1 MQITD
6 ITLLQTKRHKGETM
20 FLPSSSSN
28 QVFLNIPMFRRIQN
42 IYYNL
47 LIHSLQR
54 HCKVFVLRIDIHLPQ
69 EIAQRVITDFN
80 RRFIEKEK
88 NAGYDPLYIMVREYS
103 SEKHIHYHMGLFF
116 DGNRTNNPYQ
126 HFQNARIVLGNIC
139 GSYGCIN
146 ECNDGHR
153 NGIMLERNTVTYND
167 LFEVLIQFSY
177 LAKIKTKEDVP
188 GKTFFYS
195 KGPILPL
202 GNEDVTRYFQ
212 SLFPNLTFGMTNWYA
227 S

>member
-1 MQITD
+1 
-6 ITLLQTKRHKGETM
+6 M
-20 FLPSSSSN
+20 FLQNSSSN
-28 QVFLNIPMFRRIQN
+28 QVFLNIPMIRRIQN

-47 LIHSLQR
+47 LIHALQR
-54 HCKVFVLRIDIHLPQ
+54 HCKVFVMRMDIHLPQ
-69 EIAQRVITDFN
+69 EIEQSLIMDFN
-80 RRFIEKEK
+80 HRFIEKEK

-103 SEKHIHYHMGLFF
+103 SEKHIHYHMGLFL

-195 KGPILPL
+195 KVQITPL
-202 GNEDVTRYFQ
+202 GEEDTTMHFQ
-212 SLFPNLTFGMTNWYA
+212 SLFLHLSFGKTHWYA
-227 S
+227 T

>member
-1 MQITD
+1 
-6 ITLLQTKRHKGETM
+6 M
-20 FLPSSSSN
+20 FSKSFLSN
-28 QVFLNIPMFRRIQN
+28 RIFLDIPMFRRIQN
-42 IYYNL
+42 IYFNL
-47 LIHSLQR
+47 LIHSLQK
-54 HCKVFVLRIDIHLPQ
+54 HCKVFVMRIDIHLPQ
-69 EIAQRVITDFN
+69 EMDQSLIMDFN
-80 RRFIEKEK
+80 HRFIEKEK

-103 SEKHIHYHMGLFF
+103 SEKHIHYHMGLFL

-153 NGIMLERNTVTYND
+153 NGIMLERNMTAYND

-195 KGPILPL
+195 KVPILPL
-202 GNEDVTRYFQ
+202 RNEDISRCFQ
-212 SLFPNLTFGMTNWYA
+212 TLFPNLTFGMTNWYA
-227 S
+227 G

>member
-1 MQITD
+1 
-6 ITLLQTKRHKGETM
+6 M
-20 FLPSSSSN
+20 FLQNSSSN

-42 IYYNL
+42 VYYNL
-47 LIHSLQR
+47 LILSLQR
-54 HCKVFVLRIDIHLPQ
+54 HCRVFVMRMDIHLPKEMFQ
-69 EIAQRVITDFN
+69 GVIMDFN
-80 RRFIEKEK
+80 HRFIEKEK

-103 SEKHIHYHMGLFF
+103 SEKHIHYHMGLFL

-146 ECNDGHR
+146 KCNDGHR
-153 NGIMLERNTVTYND
+153 NGIMIERNTATYND
-167 LFEVLIQFSY
+167 LFEALIQFSY

-195 KGPILPL
+195 KVPIPPRS
-202 GNEDVTRYFQ
+202 NEDITRCFQ
-212 SLFPNLTFGMTNWYA
+212 SLFPNLTFGVGTHWY
-227 S
+227 SSPVYKKFLTC

>member
-1 MQITD
+1 
-6 ITLLQTKRHKGETM
+6 M
-20 FLPSSSSN
+20 FSQSIMSN
-28 QVFLNIPMFRRIQN
+28 RIFLDIPMFRRIQN

-47 LIHSLQR
+47 LIHSLQK
-54 HCKVFVLRIDIHLPQ
+54 HCKVFVMRMDIHLPQ
-69 EIAQRVITDFN
+69 EMDQSLIMDFN
-80 RRFIEKEK
+80 HRFIEKEK
-88 NAGYDPLYIMVREYS
+88 NAGFDPLYIMVRELS
-103 SEKHIHYHMGLFF
+103 SEKNIHYHMGLFL

-153 NGIMLERNTVTYND
+153 NGIMIERNTATYND

-195 KGPILPL
+195 KVPILPL
-202 GNEDVTRYFQ
+202 SNEDISCFFQ
-212 SLFPNLTFGMTNWYA
+212 SLFPRLAFGTTNWYA
-227 S
+227 C

>member
-1 MQITD
+1 
-6 ITLLQTKRHKGETM
+6 M
-20 FLPSSSSN
+20 FSQSSLSN
-28 QVFLNIPMFRRIQN
+28 RIFLDIPMFRRIQN

-47 LIHSLQR
+47 LIHSLQK
-54 HCKVFVLRIDIHLPQ
+54 HCKAFVMRIDIHLPQ
-69 EIAQRVITDFN
+69 EMDQSLIMDFN
-80 RRFIEKEK
+80 HRFIEKEK

-103 SEKHIHYHMGLFF
+103 SEKHIHYHMGLFL

-153 NGIMLERNTVTYND
+153 NGIMIERNTATYND
-167 LFEVLIQFSY
+167 LFEVFIQFSY
-177 LAKIKTKEDVP
+177 LAKTDQKQDVP

-195 KGPILPL
+195 KVPINPL
-202 GNEDVTRYFQ
+202 GEEDITMYFQ
-212 SLFPNLTFGMTNWYA
+212 SLFPHLTFGPRTQWFF

>member
-1 MQITD
+1 
-6 ITLLQTKRHKGETM
+6 M
-20 FLPSSSSN
+20 FLQSSSSN
-28 QVFLNIPMFRRIQN
+28 RVFQDYPMDTRIQN

-47 LIHSLQR
+47 LILSLQR
-54 HCKVFVLRIDIHLPQ
+54 HYRVFVMRMDIHLPKEMFQ
-69 EIAQRVITDFN
+69 GVIMDFN

-103 SEKHIHYHMGLFF
+103 SKKHIHYHMGLFL
-116 DGNRTNNPYQ
+116 DGNRTNHTYQ

-153 NGIMLERNTVTYND
+153 NGIMIVRNTATYND

-195 KGPILPL
+195 KVPILPL
-202 GNEDVTRYFQ
+202 RNEDISRCFQ
-212 SLFPNLTFGMTNWYA
+212 TLFPNLTFVITTWYA